1 MPKFEPARL
10 SRQLELVKTT
20 TIVRIKTS
28 YNKHMVQ
35 YIESLETCFLSFQ
48 ESRVIPI
55 TNQIETTYILFK
67 LP

>member
-28 YNKHMVQ
+28 YNKHVVQ
-35 YIESLETCFLSFQ
+35 YTESLETSFLSFR

-55 TNQIETTYILFK
+55 TNHT
-67 LP
+67 